1 MRSQWQWRWR
11 KHDPQVGGMVKQY
24 FGTDGIRGR
33 VGEAPITPDFM
44 LKLGWA
50 AGRAFALPD
59 RGTHVLIGKDTRVSG
74 YMFESALEA
83 GLVAAGARVTLLGPM
98 PTPAVAMLTRSQ
110 KASAGIV
117 ISASHNAYTDNGI
130 KFFDA
135 NGAKLSDDVELE
147 IERLL
152 AEPMQTVPSAEL
164 GKASRMVDA
173 PGRYVEFC
181 KNTFPE
187 ALSLRGMKLI
197 LDCAHGATYQIA
209 PQVFSELGADVTVI
223 GADPDGYNINNEVG
237 STAPAA
243 LQAKVLSEG
252 ADAGIAFDGD
262 GDRVQCVAADGSVV
276 DGDELLYVIANDRLQ
291 QGNAPEGVV
300 GTLMSN
306 LGMEQA
312 LADKGVSLV
321 RAKVGD
327 RYVLELMKEH
337 DWLLGGEASGH
348 IICADLTT
356 TGDGIIAALQVV
368 AAMARSGETL
378 LALKSA
384 MHKLPQTL
392 INVTVPEGFVLEQ
405 SDAVQQESQR
415 VQALLEGRGRLVLRP
430 SGTEPLIRIMIEGA
444 DAAENQRLAEG
455 IAEVIRTLH

>member
-1 MRSQWQWRWR
+1 M
-11 KHDPQVGGMVKQY
+11 GKQF
-24 FGTDGIRGR
+24 FGTDGIRGV
-33 VGEAPITPDFM
+33 VGQYPVTADFM

-50 AGRAFALPD
+50 AGRVFAAPD
-59 RGTHVLIGKDTRVSG
+59 RATHVLIGKDTRVSG

-117 ISASHNAYTDNGI
+117 ISASHNSYTDNGI

-223 GADPDGYNINNEVG
+223 GADPDGYNINKEVG

-306 LGMEQA
+306 LGLEQA

-368 AAMARSGETL
+368 AAMARSGESL

-415 VQALLEGRGRLVLRP
+415 VQALLEGRGRLVLRLP
-430 SGTEPLIRIMIEGA
+430 GTEPLIRIMIEGA

>member
-1 MRSQWQWRWR
+1 
-11 KHDPQVGGMVKQY
+11 
-24 FGTDGIRGR
+24 
-33 VGEAPITPDFM
+33 
-44 LKLGWA
+44 
-50 AGRAFALPD
+50 
-59 RGTHVLIGKDTRVSG
+59 
-74 YMFESALEA
+74 MFESALEA

-223 GADPDGYNINNEVG
+223 GAEPDGYNINKEVG

-252 ADAGIAFDGD
+252 ADVGIAFDGD

-276 DGDELLYVIANDRLQ
+276 DGDELLCIIANDRLQ

-337 DWLLGGEASGH
+337 GWLLGGEASGH

-368 AAMARSGETL
+368 AAMARSGESL

-405 SDAVQQESQR
+405 SDPVQQESQR

-455 IAEVIRTLH
+455 IADVIRTLH

>member
-1 MRSQWQWRWR
+1 M
-11 KHDPQVGGMVKQY
+11 GKQF
-24 FGTDGIRGR
+24 FGTDGIRGA
-33 VGEAPITPDFM
+33 VGQYPVTADFM

-50 AGRAFALPD
+50 AGRVFAAPD

-223 GADPDGYNINNEVG
+223 GADPDGYNINKEVG

-368 AAMARSGETL
+368 AAMARSGESL

-392 INVTVPEGFVLEQ
+392 INVTVPEGFILEQ

-415 VQALLEGRGRLVLRP
+415 VQSLLEGRGRLVLRP

>member
-1 MRSQWQWRWR
+1 M
-11 KHDPQVGGMVKQY
+11 GKQF
-24 FGTDGIRGR
+24 FGTDGIRGA
-33 VGEAPITPDFM
+33 VGQYPVTADFM

-50 AGRAFALPD
+50 AGRVFSAPD

-110 KASAGIV
+110 KASAGVV

-135 NGAKLSDDVELE
+135 NGAKLSDELELE

-181 KNTFPE
+181 KNTFPQ
-187 ALSLRGMKLI
+187 ALSLRGMRLI

-223 GADPDGYNINNEVG
+223 GAEPDGYNINRDVG

-276 DGDELLYVIANDRLQ
+276 DGDELLYVIANDRLR

-300 GTLMSN
+300 GTLMTN

-312 LADKGVSLV
+312 LADKGISLV
-321 RAKVGD
+321 RAQVGD
-327 RYVLELMKEH
+327 RYVLELMTAH
-337 DWLLGGEASGH
+337 NWLLGGEASGH

-368 AAMARSGETL
+368 AAMARSGESL

-392 INVTVPEGFVLEQ
+392 INVTVPDGFALEQ
-405 SDAVQQESQR
+405 CDPVQEESHR

-430 SGTEPLIRIMIEGA
+430 SGTEPLIRVMIEGA
-444 DAAENQRLAEG
+444 DAAENQQLAEG
-455 IAEVIRTLH
+455 IAKVIRTLH

>member
-1 MRSQWQWRWR
+1 M
-11 KHDPQVGGMVKQY
+11 GKQF
-24 FGTDGIRGR
+24 FGTDGIRGA
-33 VGEAPITPDFM
+33 VGQYPVTADFM

-50 AGRAFALPD
+50 AGRVFAAPD
-59 RGTHVLIGKDTRVSG
+59 RATHVLIGKDTRVSG

-135 NGAKLSDDVELE
+135 NGAKLSDDIELE
-147 IERLL
+147 IERFL

-187 ALSLRGMKLI
+187 TLSLRGMKLI

-223 GADPDGYNINNEVG
+223 GADPDGYNINKEVG

-368 AAMARSGETL
+368 AAMARSGESL

-392 INVTVPEGFVLEQ
+392 INVTVPEGFILEQ
-405 SDAVQQESQR
+405 SDLVQQESQR

>member
-1 MRSQWQWRWR
+1 M
-11 KHDPQVGGMVKQY
+11 GKQF
-24 FGTDGIRGR
+24 FGTDGIRGA
-33 VGEAPITPDFM
+33 VGQYPVTADFM

-50 AGRAFALPD
+50 AGRVFAAPD

-187 ALSLRGMKLI
+187 SLSLRGMKLI

-209 PQVFSELGADVTVI
+209 PQVFSELGAEVTVI
-223 GADPDGYNINNEVG
+223 GADPDGYNINKEVG

-368 AAMARSGETL
+368 AAMARSGESL

-405 SDAVQQESQR
+405 SDPVQQESQR

-455 IAEVIRTLH
+455 IADVIRTLH

>member
-1 MRSQWQWRWR
+1 
-11 KHDPQVGGMVKQY
+11 
-24 FGTDGIRGR
+24 
-33 VGEAPITPDFM
+33 
-44 LKLGWA
+44 
-50 AGRAFALPD
+50 
-59 RGTHVLIGKDTRVSG
+59 
-74 YMFESALEA
+74 
-83 GLVAAGARVTLLGPM
+83 
-98 PTPAVAMLTRSQ
+98 
-110 KASAGIV
+110 
-117 ISASHNAYTDNGI
+117 
-130 KFFDA
+130 
-135 NGAKLSDDVELE
+135 
-147 IERLL
+147 
-152 AEPMQTVPSAEL
+152 
-164 GKASRMVDA
+164 
-173 PGRYVEFC
+173 VEFC

-223 GADPDGYNINNEVG
+223 GAEPDGYNINKEVG

-252 ADAGIAFDGD
+252 ADVGIAFDGD
-262 GDRVQCVAADGSVV
+262 GDRVQCVAGDGSVV
-276 DGDELLYVIANDRLQ
+276 DGDELLCIIANDRLQ

-337 DWLLGGEASGH
+337 GWLLGGEASGH

-368 AAMARSGETL
+368 AAMARSGESL

-405 SDAVQQESQR
+405 SDPVQQESQR

-455 IAEVIRTLH
+455 IADVIRTLH

>member
-1 MRSQWQWRWR
+1 M
-11 KHDPQVGGMVKQY
+11 GKQF
-24 FGTDGIRGR
+24 FGTDGIRGA
-33 VGEAPITPDFM
+33 VGQYPVTADFM

-50 AGRAFALPD
+50 AGRVFAAPD
-59 RGTHVLIGKDTRVSG
+59 RATHVLIGKDTRVSG

-223 GADPDGYNINNEVG
+223 GADPDGYNINKEVG

-368 AAMARSGETL
+368 AAMARSGESL

-415 VQALLEGRGRLVLRP
+415 VQSLLEGRGRLVLRP